1 MGHRYPQFL
10 NEVFIFCFISPLL
23 ILYKQMPASM
33 RKGKRELPMDI
44 EEDKDGLEGEMLVG
58 ILAQWARRCET
69 AEKQEQEGEQ
79 TGNQVHCM
87 MFLHW
92 STIND
97 MFLIFQVP
105 SEDDLDGESNIRQP
119 LTPPAS
125 SPGPQEG
132 DRSHSSLP
140 TFPR

>member
-1 MGHRYPQFL
+1 
-10 NEVFIFCFISPLL
+10 
-23 ILYKQMPASM
+23 MPVSM
-33 RKGKRELPMDI
+33 QKEKCELPMDI
-44 EEDKDGLEGEMLVG
+44 EEDEDGLEGEMLVG
-58 ILAQWARRCET
+58 ILAQQARRRET
-69 AEKQEQEGEQ
+69 AEEQEQEGEQ
-79 TGNQVHCM
+79 TGNQVHHM

-105 SEDDLDGESNIRQP
+105 SEDDLDGESDIGQP

-132 DRSHSSLP
+132 DRSHSSSP
-140 TFPR
+140 TFPC